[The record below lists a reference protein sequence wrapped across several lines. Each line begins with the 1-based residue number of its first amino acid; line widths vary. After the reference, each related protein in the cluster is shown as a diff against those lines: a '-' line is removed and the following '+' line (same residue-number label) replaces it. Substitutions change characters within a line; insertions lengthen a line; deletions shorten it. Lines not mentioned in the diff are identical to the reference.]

1 MQCSSGAVERRA
13 AGMRSIVYGVVFGR
27 RRQDRFKQGTSK
39 QYIDSH
45 HPWLFIS
52 SVGIL
57 LFCCADACFTLY
69 LLQRGAVEINPFMA
83 WLIEL
88 DAGLFFVVK
97 LLLTGLGTTLLVLL
111 WNRRLFGVFSSAH
124 ILHFF
129 LPMYALLITYE
140 FYGLM
145 LS

>member
-1 MQCSSGAVERRA
+1 MQGLSGAVERRA

-27 RRQDRFKQGTSK
+27 RRQDRSNQGAGG

-45 HPWLFIS
+45 HPWLLIS

-97 LLLTGLGTTLLVLL
+97 LFLTALGTTLLVLL
-111 WNRRLFGVFSSAH
+111 WNRRLFGVLSSAH
-124 ILHFF
+124 ILHSC
-129 LPMYALLITYE
+129 LSMYALLITYE
-140 FYGLM
+140 FYGIM
-145 LS
+145 IS